1 MTRSI
6 KSAER
11 TLALF
16 ELFSRR
22 QHPLTVGRIAAELDM
37 PQASVSMLLSNLR
50 ELGYV
55 SYDRAARSYA
65 PTIRVALL
73 GTWIHRKFDEA
84 GSLSAR
90 LADLQSKVDET
101 VFMGIQNGPYAQYV
115 LGIHKQKP
123 RSMRAESGTYRL
135 LTGSAV
141 GRSLL
146 SLMPDHEI
154 GSWLRRCNAEA
165 ADDCLR
171 FSNTNFMSIITQI
184 RREGFSQTQG
194 DMTPT
199 FGAIAV
205 TVRAPTE
212 LLPMAVG
219 TGVPLERI
227 DQKRDLIV
235 AALNEFKKSLE
246 AMPAQSDGE

>member
-16 ELFSRR
+16 ELFSHR
-22 QHPLTVGRIAAELDM
+22 QHPLTVGRIAEELGM
-37 PQASVSMLLSNLR
+37 PQASVSMLLANLR

-55 SYDRAARSYA
+55 SYDRCSRSYA

-90 LADLQSKVDET
+90 LAELQYEVDET

-115 LGIHKQKP
+115 LGIYKKKP

-141 GRSLL
+141 GRALL
-146 SLMPDHEI
+146 SLLPDHEI
-154 GSWLRRCNAEA
+154 RGWLHRCNAEA
-165 ADDCLR
+165 AEERLR
-171 FSNTNFMSIITQI
+171 FSNSDFMEIIGDI
-184 RREGFSQTQG
+184 RKMGFAQTQG
-194 DMTPT
+194 DITPT

-205 TVRAPTE
+205 TVRTPTE
-212 LLPMAVG
+212 LMPMAVG

-227 DQKRDLIV
+227 DEKRDAIV
-235 AALNEFKKSLE
+235 AALNEFKRSLE
-246 AMPAQSDGE
+246 AMPLHRGGK